1 MESEAVRAL
10 IEVYYDVQK
19 TRISA
24 EHRIRKAGEHGL
36 SEASVE
42 RLMDWLDERM
52 DRQEAELKG
61 MVLKQIKDEPLWKEW
76 LEGVRGVGP
85 CIAGGLM
92 AWAGDCSQFDT
103 VSNLWA
109 NAGLHVVS
117 VAWIEKTVLRKQQR
131 AEEKKAAGEKLS
143 SHETPSAIA
152 KWAKAM
158 TEQIGQAPRRKAG
171 IQSNWNPTLRTLCWK
186 AGQSF
191 VRVGEGYRELYL
203 GEKVRLRAL
212 HPEPIPFDPPRKK
225 KDGTA
230 LLQYSDGHVDAMARR
245 KVVKVFLSHY
255 WQKAREQAGLPTREL
270 YVIEKLGHT
279 TPIPVV
285 MR

>member
-10 IEVYYDVQK
+10 VEVYYDVQK
-19 TRISA
+19 TRIAA

-42 RLMDWLDERM
+42 ALMDWVGERM
-52 DRQEAELKG
+52 DKQEAELKA
-61 MVLKQIKDEPLWKEW
+61 MVLKQIRDEPLWKEW
-76 LEGVRGVGP
+76 LEGVKGVGP

-92 AWAGDCSQFDT
+92 AWVGDCSRFDT
-103 VSNLWA
+103 VSKLWA
-109 NAGLHVVS
+109 FAGMHVVD
-117 VAWIEKTVLRKQQR
+117 
-131 AEEKKAAGEKLS
+131 GE
-143 SHETPSAIA
+143 
-152 KWAKAM
+152 
-158 TEQIGQAPRRKAG
+158 APRRKRGEKA
-171 IQSNWNPTLRTLCWK
+171 NWNATLRTLCWK

-191 VRVGEGYRELYL
+191 VRVGDGYRDLYL
-203 GEKVRLRAL
+203 QEKARLRIL

-245 KVVKVFLSHY
+245 KVVKVFLGHY
-255 WQKAREQAGLPTREL
+255 WEAARKQAGLPTREV
-270 YVIEKLGHT
+270 YVIEHLGHT